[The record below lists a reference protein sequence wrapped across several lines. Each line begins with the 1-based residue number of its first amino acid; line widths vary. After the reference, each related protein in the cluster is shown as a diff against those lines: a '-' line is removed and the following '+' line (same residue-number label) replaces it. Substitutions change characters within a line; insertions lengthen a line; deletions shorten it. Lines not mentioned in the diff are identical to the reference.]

1 MYRHKQRHKHVE
13 HEQLDRWLVSYADYM
28 TLMFALFVV
37 LYAMAMI
44 KEEQYNVLADSLTRI
59 FDKPS
64 ASGTGVA
71 GQSVLVKAT
80 TQSEFEL
87 HGTSLQQP
95 KGPEL
100 LADARQLSDIT
111 QQKLGSPLQSIEQ
124 QLTQALANLLQQGVA
139 KLQQDENWLTI
150 ELSSG
155 LLFASGSATTT
166 SSATVLLS
174 EISRIIAPINN
185 FIRVRGYT
193 DDQPINNEL
202 FASNWELSVSR
213 ATSVLRLLEQLNV
226 APQRLAIE
234 GYGQYYPFATN
245 DTVQGRAENRK
256 VVIAISRY
264 GYHTEAADNVE
275 PSADEI
281 EQTEALQQQLEQV
294 SQQDGTIRVIALPG
308 GGIRIT
314 TRQDNP
320 DAETP
325 QQQER

>member
-1 MYRHKQRHKHVE
+1 MYRHKQQHKHVE
-13 HEQLDRWLVSYADYM
+13 QEQLDRWLVSYADYM

-37 LYAMAMI
+37 LYAMATI
-44 KEEQYNVLADSLTRI
+44 KEEQYTVLADSLTRI

-64 ASGTGVA
+64 ESGSGVQ
-71 GQSVLVKAT
+71 GQSVQTIPAP
-80 TQSEFEL
+80 QSEFDL
-87 HGTSLQQP
+87 DGTSLQQAA
-95 KGPEL
+95 GPDWV
-100 LADARQLSDIT
+100 ADARQLSDIR
-111 QQKLGSPLQSIEQ
+111 QQKLGSPLQSVEQ

-166 SSATVLLS
+166 PSARVLLS
-174 EISRIIAPINN
+174 EITRIIAPITN

-234 GYGQYYPFATN
+234 GYGQYYPFVAN
-245 DTVQGRAENRK
+245 DTVQGRSENRK

-264 GYHTEAADNVE
+264 GYHNEVVE
-275 PSADEI
+275 KVAPSAEDI
-281 EQTEALQQQLEQV
+281 KQTEALQQQLEQV

-314 TRQDNP
+314 TRADNP
-320 DAETP
+320 DAEKP
-325 QQQER
+325 EQQER